1 MALKK
6 FCRKTGCKNL
16 TTGKYCEA
24 HKVRGYSYDQHRE
37 SAAKRGYDHRW
48 RKERLKFLEKNPI
61 CKYCFDAGKLTEATV
76 VDHIIPHKG
85 DKKLFWNRKN
95 WQGLCE
101 SCHGIKTAKE
111 DGGYGNRKSN
121 RGGTI

>member
-16 TTGKYCEA
+16 TTDAYCNE
-24 HKVRGYSYDQHRE
+24 HQHNGYSYDQHRE
-37 SAAKRGYDHRW
+37 SASKRGYDHRW
-48 RKERLKFLEKNPI
+48 RKARIRFLREHPLCKQCYEDGRLT
-61 CKYCFDAGKLTEATV
+61 AATV

-85 DKKLFWNRKN
+85 DKELFWDRKN

-101 SCHGIKTAKE
+101 SCHGVKTAKE
-111 DGGYGNRKSN
+111 DGGFGNELYNDRY
-121 RGGTI
+121 